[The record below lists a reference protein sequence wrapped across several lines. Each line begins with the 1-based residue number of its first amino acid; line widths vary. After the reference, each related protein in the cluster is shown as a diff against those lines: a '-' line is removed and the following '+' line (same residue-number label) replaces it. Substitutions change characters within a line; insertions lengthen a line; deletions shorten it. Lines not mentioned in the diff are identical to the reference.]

1 MQLTLIDKTWK
12 KRSDASAQAA
22 FGKADKEARNLV
34 QGLITKAIS
43 GFYYVVPDGEPDTLL
58 ECRAKGVFR
67 KKKVSPLV
75 GDRVVVED
83 GNVVAEI
90 LPRKNEILR
99 PPAANLDLA
108 LMTVASV
115 KPAPNALVLDKLIAV
130 CEYKGIE
137 PVIVITKTDLDSG
150 REFADIYRKAGFT
163 VLFSGEDEP
172 NTEEILSVMRGKNC
186 IFIGNSGVGKSTLL
200 NRLFPD
206 LALRTA
212 EISDKLGRGRHTTR
226 HVELFPIPGGG
237 YVADTP
243 GFSTVE
249 LEKYEPIRKEELAR
263 CFREFAQY
271 EGGCQFADCAHL
283 KEKGCAVLAAIEAGE
298 IPKSRHESYLALYEN
313 AKKIPDWEREDR
325 KK

>member
-1 MQLTLIDKTWK
+1 LT
-12 KRSDASAQAA
+12 
-22 FGKADKEARNLV
+22 

-67 KKKVSPLV
+67 KMKISPLV

-83 GNVVAEI
+83 GVVSEI

-99 PPAANLDLA
+99 PPAANIDLA
-108 LMTVASV
+108 LMTVSST

-137 PVIVITKTDLDSG
+137 PVIIIGKTDLKSG
-150 REFADIYRKAGFT
+150 EEFADIYRKAGFT
-163 VLFSGEDEP
+163 VLFSVEEEP
-172 NTEEILSVMRGKNC
+172 GTEEILSLMKGKSC

-206 LALRTA
+206 LELRTA
-212 EISDKLGRGRHTTR
+212 QISDKLGRGRHTTR
-226 HVELFPIPGGG
+226 HVELFSIPGGG

-263 CFREFAQY
+263 CFREFAKY
-271 EGGCQFADCAHL
+271 EGKCQFADCAHL
-283 KEKGCAVLAAIEAGE
+283 KEKGCAVLEAIRVGE
-298 IPKSRHESYLALYEN
+298 IPVSRHESYLALYED
-313 AKKIPDWEREDR
+313 ARKIPDWEREDR
-325 KK
+325 ER